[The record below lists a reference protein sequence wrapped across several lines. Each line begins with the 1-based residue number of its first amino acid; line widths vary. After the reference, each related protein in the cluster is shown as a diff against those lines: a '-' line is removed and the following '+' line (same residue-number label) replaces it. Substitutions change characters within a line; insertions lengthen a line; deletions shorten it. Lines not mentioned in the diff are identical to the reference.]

1 MTIKEVERKTGMARS
16 NIRFYE
22 KEGLIQPVRNNKNGY
37 RDYSEENVAD
47 LIKIAYLRTL
57 GISIEEIH
65 NIMDHRITLQ
75 EAVRMQEQRLETQ
88 IADFERARKICQKM
102 LDDESLNYEELNV
115 NAYVP
120 ELSEYW
126 GSNRDIFRLDSVGF
140 LYLWGGSLMWA
151 VIAGICLL
159 LALALYP
166 HLPERIPIQYSGG
179 QAVSTAAKIFIFA
192 YPVACVA
199 IRLFCRAYFRWK
211 LRLSDSHM
219 NDVISDYLTNFLCFV
234 VMSAEVFSILFVY
247 GYVKNIV
254 PLLFVDTV
262 VLIGLLMIGG
272 VKLSMEDFD
281 R

>member
-1 MTIKEVERKTGMARS
+1 MTIKEVEKETGMARS

-22 KEGLIQPVRNNKNGY
+22 KEGLIQPARNDNNGY

-57 GISIEEIH
+57 GISIEEIK

-75 EAVRMQEQRLETQ
+75 EAVQTQEQRLATK
-88 IADFERARKICQKM
+88 ISDFERARRICRKM
-102 LDDESLNYEELNV
+102 LDDESLNYEELDV

-126 GSNRDIFRLDSVGF
+126 NSNRDIFHLDSVGF
-140 LYLWGGSLMWA
+140 LYLWSGFLIWA
-151 VIAGICLL
+151 VIAGISLL
-159 LALALYP
+159 LALLIYP
-166 HLPERIPIQYSGG
+166 YLPERIPIQYSGG
-179 QAVSTAAKIFIFA
+179 QAVSTAAKVFIFA
-192 YPVACVA
+192 YPVACVV

-234 VMSAEVFSILFVY
+234 ALSAEAFSILFVY

-254 PLLFVDTV
+254 PLLFVDTA
-262 VLIGLLMIGG
+262 VLIGLLIIGG
-272 VKLSMEDFD
+272 VKLSMKGSD